1 MVIQLSFRQE
11 TEESVF
17 KLMGLGVIPIVLFS
31 NTQKS
36 GEGRTLIQLHD
47 FYIFKKEVQS
57 LLFYSWRIKMSV
69 NLGLM

>member
-1 MVIQLSFRQE
+1 MVIQLSLRQE
-11 TEESVF
+11 TEGSLF
-17 KLMGLGVIPIVLFS
+17 KLMDLGVISTVLFS

-36 GEGRTLIQLHD
+36 GEGRTPIQLHD
-47 FYIFKKEVQS
+47 FYIFKTEAQS